1 MDTFKNRFNTII
13 RLRNIKPIEL
23 SEKTG
28 IPKSAISQYMSGL
41 YEPKQKNIY
50 KLCKILDV
58 SEPWLMG
65 LDVPMERMPDN
76 LRNGESS
83 KQSNLVSFTNNM
95 FMVPVYGKISAGLP
109 DWAEQDIEGMLPIDP
124 DLFGIINPQEC
135 FFLRVNG
142 ESMNKVIKNG
152 SFALIRKQDYVDN
165 GEIAA
170 VLVNGYD
177 ATLKKFTKQDELV
190 ILEPQSNDE
199 SFKTQVYDKN
209 TRIQVLGKYIGKMEI
224 NE

>member
-1 MDTFKNRFNTII
+1 MDTFKNRFNKII

-23 SEKTG
+23 AEKTG

-76 LRNGESS
+76 LRNGESTE
-83 KQSNLVSFTNNM
+83 QSNLVSFTNKM

-109 DWAEQDIEGMLPIDP
+109 NWAEQDIE
-124 DLFGIINPQEC
+124 
-135 FFLRVNG
+135 
-142 ESMNKVIKNG
+142 
-152 SFALIRKQDYVDN
+152 
-165 GEIAA
+165 
-170 VLVNGYD
+170 
-177 ATLKKFTKQDELV
+177 
-190 ILEPQSNDE
+190 
-199 SFKTQVYDKN
+199 
-209 TRIQVLGKYIGKMEI
+209 
-224 NE
+224 

>member
-1 MDTFKNRFNTII
+1 MDTFKNRFNKII

-23 SEKTG
+23 AEKTG

-76 LRNGESS
+76 LRNGESTE
-83 KQSNLVSFTNNM
+83 QSNLVSFTNKM
-95 FMVPVYGKISAGLP
+95 FMVPVSGKISAGLP
-109 DWAEQDIEGMLPIDP
+109 NWAEQDIEGMLPIDP

>member
-65 LDVPMERMPDN
+65 LDVPN
-76 LRNGESS
+76 LHSTIFRLLLREY
-83 KQSNLVSFTNNM
+83 SNSVIDKIIYILLYLDYYLFFTTP
-95 FMVPVYGKISAGLP
+95 F
-109 DWAEQDIEGMLPIDP
+109 
-124 DLFGIINPQEC
+124 
-135 FFLRVNG
+135 
-142 ESMNKVIKNG
+142 
-152 SFALIRKQDYVDN
+152 
-165 GEIAA
+165 
-170 VLVNGYD
+170 
-177 ATLKKFTKQDELV
+177 
-190 ILEPQSNDE
+190 ILHN
-199 SFKTQVYDKN
+199 FN
-209 TRIQVLGKYIGKMEI
+209 L
-224 NE
+224 